1 MSKKSMVERNNK
13 REKMIDKYA
22 TKRATLKSVVKD
34 ATLPLEERF
43 QAQLKLSKLP
53 RNSSPVR
60 YRNRCMITGRGRG
73 VYREF
78 GLCRNK
84 FRELVSMGVL
94 PGVVKSSW

>member
-13 REKMIDKYA
+13 REKMISKYA
-22 TKRATLKSVVKD
+22 TKRASLKDIVKD
-34 ATLPLEERF
+34 VDLPLEERF

-84 FRELVSMGVL
+84 FRELVSMGAL